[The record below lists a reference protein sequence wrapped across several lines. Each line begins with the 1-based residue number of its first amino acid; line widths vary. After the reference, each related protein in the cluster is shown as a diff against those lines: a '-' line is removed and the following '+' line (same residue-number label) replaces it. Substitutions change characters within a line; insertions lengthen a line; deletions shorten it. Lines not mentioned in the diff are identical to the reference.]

1 MPPPSVR
8 GDLSEPDGGFH
19 RLHLAEE
26 RPDVAELVLPPM
38 LQQAGRFGRDLPLI
52 GMRQAAPLID
62 LLPHGVDHGCCM
74 FILLCLR
81 GQPFAFVEHELLLCV
96 GAFALPG
103 LGNRRDK
110 LCAAAALDN
119 LLGRLPLVI
128 KLPVPRRVGIGRVQ
142 DRMVEKWIR
151 HAQYL

>member
-1 MPPPSVR
+1 
-8 GDLSEPDGGFH
+8 
-19 RLHLAEE
+19 
-26 RPDVAELVLPPM
+26 LVN
-38 LQQAGRFGRDLPLI
+38 
-52 GMRQAAPLID
+52 
-62 LLPHGVDHGCCM
+62 LLPYSIDHGCCM
-74 FILLCLR
+74 FILLCRR
-81 GQPFAFVEHELLLCV
+81 GQSFAFVEHELLLGV

-119 LLGRLPLVI
+119 LLCRLTLLI

-142 DRMVEKWIR
+142 DRMIKKWIR

>member
-1 MPPPSVR
+1 MR
-8 GDLSEPDGGFH
+8 GDLGEPDGGFN

-26 RPDVAELVLPPM
+26 GPDVAELVLPPM
-38 LQQAGRFGRDLPLI
+38 LQQAGRFGCDLPLI

-62 LLPHGVDHGCCM
+62 LLPHGIDHGCCT
-74 FILLCLR
+74 FILLGRR

-110 LCAAAALDN
+110 LGAATALDN
-119 LLGRLPLVI
+119 LLCRLPLVI
-128 KLPVPRRVGIGRVQ
+128 KLPVSCRVGIGRVQ
-142 DRMVEKWIR
+142 DRMVEE
-151 HAQYL
+151 